1 MENYRQHLIGMDHMS
16 TDLQR
21 IEKALAEISETL
33 QRQSEDIR
41 DLREQIKSLVQ
52 VATPAP
58 VTVVIDPDCGY
69 EWFGVRIQLDAET
82 WSRVKA
88 GEHIKIRG
96 KGWVPDQNVG
106 IDEEDDL
113 FHCDH
118 WEFNGGIG
126 KPMKVTMICPHDEV
140 EDLDDGIAYEGPLL
154 RSFIEELKDL

>member
-1 MENYRQHLIGMDHMS
+1 MDHMS
-16 TDLQR
+16 ADLQR
-21 IEKALAEISETL
+21 IEKALAEICEML

-58 VTVVIDPDCGY
+58 VSVVIDPDCGY

-82 WSRVKA
+82 WSKVKA
-88 GEHIKIRG
+88 GKLIKIKG

-113 FHCDH
+113 FHWDH

-154 RSFIEELKDL
+154 RSFIEESKDL

>member
-1 MENYRQHLIGMDHMS
+1 MDHMS

-41 DLREQIKSLVQ
+41 DLCEQIKSLVQ

-58 VTVVIDPDCGY
+58 VSVVIDPDCGY

-82 WSRVKA
+82 WSKVKA
-88 GEHIKIRG
+88 GKHIKIRG

-113 FHCDH
+113 FHWDH

>member
-1 MENYRQHLIGMDHMS
+1 MDHMS

-41 DLREQIKSLVQ
+41 DLCEQIKSLVQ

-58 VTVVIDPDCGY
+58 VSVVIDPECGY

-82 WSRVKA
+82 WSKVKA
-88 GEHIKIRG
+88 GKHIKIRG

-113 FHCDH
+113 FHWDH

-126 KPMKVTMICPHDEV
+126 KPMKVTMICPKK
-140 EDLDDGIAYEGPLL
+140 L
-154 RSFIEELKDL
+154 RCGFFR

>member
-1 MENYRQHLIGMDHMS
+1 MDHMS

-21 IEKALAEISETL
+21 IEKALAQISETL

-52 VATPAP
+52 VATPAS
-58 VTVVIDPDCGY
+58 VSVVIDPDCGY

-82 WSRVKA
+82 WSKVKA
-88 GEHIKIRG
+88 GKHIKIRG

-113 FHCDH
+113 FHWDH

-154 RSFIEELKDL
+154 RSFIEESKDL

>member
-1 MENYRQHLIGMDHMS
+1 MS

-21 IEKALAEISETL
+21 IEKALAQISETL

-58 VTVVIDPDCGY
+58 VSVVIDPECGY

-82 WSRVKA
+82 WSKVKA

-106 IDEEDDL
+106 IDKEDDL
-113 FHCDH
+113 FHWDH

-126 KPMKVTMICPHDEV
+126 KLMKVTMICPHDEV

-154 RSFIEELKDL
+154 RSFIEESKDL

>member
-1 MENYRQHLIGMDHMS
+1 MENYCQHLIGMDHMS

-58 VTVVIDPDCGY
+58 VSVVIDPECGY

-82 WSRVKA
+82 WSKVKA

-113 FHCDH
+113 FHWDH
-118 WEFNGGIG
+118 WEFNGGIS

>member
-1 MENYRQHLIGMDHMS
+1 MENYCQHLRGMDHMS

-21 IEKALAEISETL
+21 IERALAEISETL

-58 VTVVIDPDCGY
+58 VSVVIDPECGY

-82 WSRVKA
+82 WSKVKA
-88 GEHIKIRG
+88 GKHIKIRG

-113 FHCDH
+113 FHWDH